1 MIVLLLPQLPVLL
14 TLVSSEILNLYK
26 LHFKKK
32 ITGETFSDYPANF
45 MSLGTT
51 ENKAIELNAESLLFT
66 DRKVSSFWG
75 PNEKCEVEYSAG
87 ALETTFKR
95 EDASDVKD
103 DVMIMEQV
111 AAQINEEQFSQ
122 HKTAEEALEPENMLV
137 TVHGTSGNKTIKNES
152 SMFEHGNSAS
162 DRINALHL
170 MKIQ

>member
-1 MIVLLLPQLPVLL
+1 
-14 TLVSSEILNLYK
+14 
-26 LHFKKK
+26 
-32 ITGETFSDYPANF
+32 

-51 ENKAIELNAESLLFT
+51 ENKAIELNTESLLFT
-66 DRKVSSFWG
+66 GRKVSSFWG

-137 TVHGTSGNKTIKNES
+137 TVHGTSGRLLKMNLPCLNMQTQLLIE
-152 SMFEHGNSAS
+152 
-162 DRINALHL
+162 
-170 MKIQ
+170 